1 MGYNG
6 QYHQLWTQM
15 DCNVLRRII
24 IRGCNALG
32 IHVIGATALTVVLA
46 MEVQKHCAFLTV
58 IYEVIFDS
66 QKPVEYTFSRYG
78 FNKDQK
84 IYLHF

>member
-1 MGYNG
+1 
-6 QYHQLWTQM
+6 M

-32 IHVIGATALTVVLA
+32 ILVIGATALTVVLA
-46 MEVQKHCAFLTV
+46 MGVQKHCAFLTV
-58 IYEVIFDS
+58 IYEVIFDIQQPFES
-66 QKPVEYTFSRYG
+66 TFSLYG
-78 FNKDQK
+78 LNTDQI

>member
-1 MGYNG
+1 
-6 QYHQLWTQM
+6 M

-46 MEVQKHCAFLTV
+46 MEVQKQCVFLTV

-66 QKPVEYTFSRYG
+66 QKPVEYTFSLYG
-78 FNKDQK
+78 FNTDQK